1 MQVEALAPGGVLVVC
16 FWPSTVEQ
24 DGPWAQFR
32 ALLAARSAAA
42 GDFFSQ
48 KLQFFFTKAA
58 RSARSAR
65 SAAAGDFVGLCPPPS
80 ILLGKILQVRGAFG
94 RPLRSCR

>member
-1 MQVEALAPGGVLVVC
+1 MQVEALAPGGVLVTNAGGLMQVEALAPGGVLVVC

-42 GDFFSQ
+42 GDF
-48 KLQFFFTKAA
+48 
-58 RSARSAR
+58 
-65 SAAAGDFVGLCPPPS
+65 VGLPPPPS
-80 ILLGKILQVRGAFG
+80 SKKNL
-94 RPLRSCR
+94 

>member
-1 MQVEALAPGGVLVVC
+1 MLNALLAQVQALAPGGVLVVC

-42 GDFFSQ
+42 GDF
-48 KLQFFFTKAA
+48 
-58 RSARSAR
+58 
-65 SAAAGDFVGLCPPPS
+65 VGLFPPS
-80 ILLGKILQVRGAFG
+80 ILGGGSDA
-94 RPLRSCR
+94 PLRKNL